1 MKGNAI
7 LTAIFSPARWSLTKR
22 RARWLR
28 LMSVVLGVIA
38 ALGAVELGTVQP
50 SGAASYQTIVGAGST
65 WIYPAMHQWIT
76 DVSTNYGITVDYT
89 PNGSTTGR
97 LWFRGGQTDFGA
109 SEIPY
114 GVQDGNYYDP
124 PPSRGYVYIPD
135 AAGGTTFMYN
145 LNIDGHRVT
154 DLRLSGA
161 TIAGIFTNK
170 ITNWDDPRIKAD
182 NPDLDLPNLQITP
195 VVRSD
200 GAGSTSVFT
209 QWMLGTEGSYWKA
222 YCAVVG
228 RNPCTQTSTYPVQP
242 STNMVSV
249 PGDAGVAGYVSQAG
263 SDGSIGYTEYAYAL
277 ETGFPVAKVLNK
289 AGYYTEP
296 TPGHVAVSLSVN
308 GIIDYDKSSVLY
320 LTQTLGPVWNNP
332 DRRTYEL
339 SSYSYLILPTDL
351 TNNMSTNKG
360 YTIGA
365 FGTYAL
371 CLGQSQV
378 DPLGYS
384 ALPINLVLAAFQQL
398 QKVPGSQV
406 PTESQSQIA
415 SCHNPTFS
423 TNGTNTLA
431 DTDPYPPACDK
442 QGPVQCTTA
451 TGGAGGGSSGGNGG
465 GNGGNGGGKGGGN
478 GGGNGGSNSGGN
490 GGGNGGS
497 NGGGNTSTTAGST
510 TGTNSGAGGG
520 NTVAG
525 STTPSCDPNTGI
537 CSTPGGSTANSDGT
551 NADAGGQ
558 GSGTPSNVPISLASS
573 NGEGVQVMLMAL
585 AAGLLL
591 CVGLAPPL
599 IAQAGRRRRQRRGVD
614 GFYDGDWPGD
624 ER

>member
-1 MKGNAI
+1 
-7 LTAIFSPARWSLTKR
+7 
-22 RARWLR
+22 
-28 LMSVVLGVIA
+28 MSVVMGVIA
-38 ALGAVELGTVQP
+38 AFGAVELGTVP
-50 SGAASYQTIVGAGST
+50 SSVAASYATIVGAGSS
-65 WIYPAMHQWIT
+65 WIFPAMQQWIRN
-76 DVSTNYGITVDYT
+76 VYTNQAITVDYT

-97 LWFRGGQTDFGA
+97 LWFKGGQTDFGA

-124 PPSRGYVYIPD
+124 PPGRGYVYIPD

-161 TIAGIFTNK
+161 VVAGIFTNK

-182 NPDLDLPNLQITP
+182 NPDLNLPNLAITP

-209 QWMLGTEGSYWKA
+209 QWMLGTEGSYWRA

-242 STNMVSV
+242 KTNMVSV
-249 PGDAGVAGYVSQAG
+249 PNDSGVAGYVSQNG
-263 SDGSIGYTEYAYAL
+263 SDGAIGYTEYAYAK

-296 TPGHVAVSLSVN
+296 TPGHVAVSLDVN
-308 GIIDYDKSSVLY
+308 GIINYDKTSKLY

-332 DRRTYEL
+332 DKRTYEL

-351 TNNMSTNKG
+351 SNNMSTNKG

-365 FGTYAL
+365 FGSYLL
-371 CLGQSQV
+371 CTGQDLV
-378 DPLGYS
+378 DAQGYS

-398 QKVPGSQV
+398 QKVPGNQV

-442 QGPVQCTTA
+442 EGPVQCTTP
-451 TGGAGGGSSGGNGG
+451 TGGAGGGSGGGGGGGGSGGSGG
-465 GNGGNGGGKGGGN
+465 GSGGGGGG
-478 GGGNGGSNSGGN
+478 GGGGSGSGNASTTGGSTTTGTTSGTGR
-490 GGGNGGS
+490 
-497 NGGGNTSTTAGST
+497 GNTAAGST
-510 TGTNSGAGGG
+510 TS
-520 NTVAG
+520 
-525 STTPSCDPNTGI
+525 SCDPNTGI
-537 CSTPGGSTANSDGT
+537 CSTPGGSGSSANGASGVSE
-551 NADAGGQ
+551 GQ
-558 GSGTPSNVPISLASS
+558 GSGQASNVPISLASS
-573 NGEGVQVMLMAL
+573 NGQGVQVMLMAL

-591 CVGLAPPL
+591 CVGVAPPL
-599 IAQAGRRRRQRRGVD
+599 IAQAGRRRRQRRGID
-614 GFYDGDWPGD
+614 GSDREDWPGD
-624 ER
+624 EK